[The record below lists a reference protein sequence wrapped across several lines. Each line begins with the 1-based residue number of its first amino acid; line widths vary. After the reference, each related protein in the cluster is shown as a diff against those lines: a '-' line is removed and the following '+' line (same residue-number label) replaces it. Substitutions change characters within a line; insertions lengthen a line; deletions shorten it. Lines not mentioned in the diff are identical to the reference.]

1 MFESRP
7 KRTEGNETTGINRRT
22 FQAKETADTT
32 ARMAEHLFHSRSRA
46 NKVEAIKSS
55 AGEVQE

>member
-22 FQAKETADTT
+22 FQAKETQEASVPGTET
-32 ARMAEHLFHSRSRA
+32 GQASVVLPLFSC
-46 NKVEAIKSS
+46 
-55 AGEVQE
+55 